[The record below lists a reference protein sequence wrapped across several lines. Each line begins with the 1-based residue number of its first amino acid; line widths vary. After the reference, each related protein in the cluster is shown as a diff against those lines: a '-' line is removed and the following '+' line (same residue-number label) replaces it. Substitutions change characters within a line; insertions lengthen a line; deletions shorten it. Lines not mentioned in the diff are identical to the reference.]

1 MSHSTIKLYQNSL
14 ILKDKNFLLDIGYGT
29 TGINNAIEHYL
40 SSLTSTTIYN
50 FQYIKHDVRLS
61 IKVNKKQDYLDI
73 GNVSKNINYIAIQND
88 DDSNP
93 IYYFATLNKQWKSEN
108 TVEFLLEMDVLN
120 TIKYGVDY
128 SLGKR
133 TMIRR
138 MHKDRFEPEQDNGY
152 YIRHIDYESEEIPVT
167 LIKRSSQELKD
178 INNVNEVNFSL
189 YYRNNGA
196 DTDKPIA
203 CFLVPDKTLTTKSTA
218 IPSYTITSTTIPVDN
233 ACIHAY
239 LYNSASVYDWDTEQ
253 YVSIYKFTKYS
264 YEENGEKKYI
274 NLKIED
280 DEDESEVGIV
290 FVNNSGTLE
299 VYTCDYSPARVET
312 YMGVTVTFPESIRW
326 TKILSGVDVT
336 IENPYFDKFNTCKI
350 AKTDFNGGAG
360 ISAAQWRTTYRLPNM
375 VNYKIDLSITSQISY
390 INSIEAIDRTLST
403 NIKIIYCPYC
413 PCNIRLDNDNY
424 YQFGEMFQVNFT
436 DHNIQLVDYNSNLMN
451 EVSTTV
457 PQIYNWF
464 DLKSVLD
471 TANKTYQDLTEG
483 TDRCIKDSKLYH
495 SDFYQNKFVYDS
507 FNKVFPLECIQL
519 VDYAD
524 DVNTEMFNFK
534 FYTSKNLQ
542 SKFLFMFPYEYK
554 YSQEDYPNALYVSRN
569 NEGVLYNSEYL
580 NYVRSG
586 YNFDKKNKD
595 REMTFG
601 ALNLATSAVSSIA
614 SKDPLGFVNSAASFI
629 KNISQ
634 MEDNLSR
641 KLQESQ
647 LQANSVRNADD
658 YDLLKAYSNNKAK
671 LDLYTV
677 QEETYDALDDL
688 FYYYGYKVNKMG
700 IPQTNTRCW
709 FNYVQAD
716 IFIKNAIN
724 VDDNLLDLIREKFSQ
739 GVTFL
744 HLTTLI
750 NSDARFDFEQEKE
763 NTETS
768 ILDWLNA

>member
-1 MSHSTIKLYQNSL
+1 MSHSTLKLYQNSL

-29 TGINNAIEHYL
+29 TGIDNALEWYL
-40 SSLTSTTIYN
+40 SSLTSTTVYN
-50 FQYIKHDVRLS
+50 FQYQKHDVTLS
-61 IKVNKKQDYLDI
+61 IKVNKNQNFLDI
-73 GNVSKNINYIAIQND
+73 GNVAKNINYISIQND

-120 TIKYGVDY
+120 TIKYNVDY
-128 SLGKR
+128 TLGAR
-133 TMIRR
+133 TMIKR
-138 MHKDRFEPEQDNGY
+138 MHKNRFEPEQDNGY
-152 YIRHIDYESEEIPVT
+152 YIRKIDYESEEIPVS
-167 LIKRSSQELKD
+167 LIKRTSTPLND
-178 INNVNEVNFSL
+178 VNNIDDVNFSL

-203 CFLVPDKTLTTKSTA
+203 CFLVPDKILTTKSTA
-218 IPSYTITSTTIPVDN
+218 SASYTIDHTDVPNDT

-239 LYNSASVYDWDTEQ
+239 LYNTAQVYDWDSGS
-253 YVSIYKFTKYS
+253 YKDIYKYTRFS
-264 YEENGEKKYI
+264 YEQNGQTKYI

-280 DEDESEVGIV
+280 DTDETEVLIA

-299 VYTCDYSPARVET
+299 TWVGEYVPART
-312 YMGVTVTFPESIRW
+312 QSIMGVAVTWPEKLEW
-326 TKILSGVDVT
+326 TKLLNGVDVKV
-336 IENPYFDKFNTCKI
+336 ENPYYDNF
-350 AKTDFNGGAG
+350 KTYKMTKLDFNGGTG
-360 ISAAQWRTTYRLPNM
+360 ITAAQYRTTYRYKAA
-375 VNYKIDLSITSQISY
+375 VNYNIDLSAVSQVNY
-390 INSIEAIDRTLST
+390 IDSIESIDRTLST

-413 PCNIRLDNDNY
+413 PCNIGLDTDNY
-424 YQFGEMFQVNFT
+424 YQFDSNFQVNFT
-436 DHNIQLVDYNSNLMN
+436 DHNIQLVDYNSDLVNN
-451 EVSTTV
+451 IVTTT
-457 PQIYNWF
+457 PQIYNYF
-464 DLKSVLD
+464 DLESVLT
-471 TANKTYQDLTEG
+471 TAGKDYQDLTEG
-483 TDRCIKDSKLYH
+483 TARCIEDSKLYH

-524 DVNTEMFNFK
+524 DENKQAFNFK

-542 SKFLFMFPYEYK
+542 SKFLFLFPYEYK
-554 YSQEDYPNALYVSRN
+554 YSKEDYPNALYVSRN

-601 ALNLATSAVSSIA
+601 ALSLGTTAISSIA
-614 SKDPLGFVNSAASFI
+614 SKDPLGLVNSAASFI

-634 MEDNLSR
+634 MEDNLAR

-647 LQANSVRNADD
+647 LQANSVRTADD
-658 YDLLKAYSNNKAK
+658 YDLLKAYSDNKAK

-677 QEETYDALDDL
+677 QEDTYKALDDL

-700 IPQTNTRCW
+700 IPETNTRCW

-716 IFIKNAIN
+716 LFITDAIN
-724 VDDNLLDLIREKFSQ
+724 VDDNILNLIRDKFSQ

-750 NSDARFDFEQEKE
+750 DAAPAFDFAQEKE

-768 ILDWLNA
+768 IIDWILE